1 MKIQNAKIKNVAR
14 GMDSKKCV
22 CVSLEFHYSTHFKI
36 VVFKLEN
43 PVELANFKKLLE
55 FAEATNFESLEGKII
70 RVAEHKDVVKA
81 VGDPIEDKFIDITN
95 TIMMDLVKEMSIS
108 ELLKEYPET

>member
-1 MKIQNAKIKNVAR
+1 MKIKNAKIKNVTT
-14 GMDSKKCV
+14 GTDPKKRV

-55 FAEATNFESLEGKII
+55 FTETTDFESLEGKII
-70 RVAEHKDVVKA
+70 RVAEHEDVVKA
-81 VGDPIEDKFIDITN
+81 FGDPIEDKFIDITN